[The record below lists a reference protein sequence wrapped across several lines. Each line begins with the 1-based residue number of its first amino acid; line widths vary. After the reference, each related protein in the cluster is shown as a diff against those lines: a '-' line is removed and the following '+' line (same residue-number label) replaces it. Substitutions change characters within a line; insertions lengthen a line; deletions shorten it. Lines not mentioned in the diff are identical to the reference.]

1 MEGLWTCWKQS
12 RAAVR
17 RNKCVS
23 LLGDGKN
30 LAFSWISPRSGHP
43 HRWAM
48 LPGVLLACPP
58 TRLNCPELP
67 RPWFWG
73 IFICSGQIWDLCT
86 GRRLILRFLSKSEL
100 HFPPTNKSSCFCFH
114 CPHCLAKSHC
124 RNFLEKYSIFRMIF
138 LPGELLQQGHWC

>member
-1 MEGLWTCWKQS
+1 MEDLWTCWKQS
-12 RAAVR
+12 RAAVW

-23 LLGDGKN
+23 LLGDGKH
-30 LAFSWISPRSGHP
+30 LAFSWTSPRSGHS

-73 IFICSGQIWDLCT
+73 IFICSGQIWDLYT

-100 HFPPTNKSSCFCFH
+100 HFPPQIIPIASVFIAPTAWLKVTAETSLKNIPSSEYFF
-114 CPHCLAKSHC
+114 
-124 RNFLEKYSIFRMIF
+124 FL
-138 LPGELLQQGHWC
+138 GELLQQGHWC